1 MTQCLTD
8 GTVTLFNTPPPVEIL
23 TVNKLDQM
31 ICNPDGSMEVT
42 AVSPATVADYNFRWY
57 EDSPTSAPLVDEGS
71 AVITSNILNTTNYQ
85 TIDAGTYY
93 VVGIKNP
100 TSAPG
105 SGCLT
110 PPFRV
115 DIDDLSV
122 DPQVA
127 FTVDPNS
134 SCNPMNPNGVVL
146 ATASERDGT
155 TDNYTFSWTLNKVR
169 CQALRRKT
177 ILVLRV
183 NWTILSREFMF

>member
-1 MTQCLTD
+1 M
-8 GTVTLFNTPPPVEIL
+8 EIL

-31 ICNPDGSMEVT
+31 ICNPDGSMEVI
-42 AVSPATVADYNFRWY
+42 AVSPATVGDYTFRWY
-57 EDSPTSAPLVDEGS
+57 ADSPTSAPLVDAGS
-71 AVITSNILNTTNYQ
+71 AVITSNILNTTNYS

-105 SGCLT
+105 SGCPT

-127 FTVDPNS
+127 FTIQPNS
-134 SCNPMNPNGVVL
+134 SCNAMNPNGVVL
-146 ATASERDGT
+146 ATASERDGS
-155 TDNYTFSWTLNKVR
+155 TDNYTFSWTLNSG
-169 CQALRRKT
+169 ALPGVTTQDGSQSHESVK
-177 ILVLRV
+177 
-183 NWTILSREFMF
+183 